1 MTQEEFAKIV
11 WTQWAKDPDGEIHPE
26 ELRPMRELE
35 LTGHRGSEFQD
46 AQYAF
51 TSYTVS
57 YPDDDDPW
65 IKDSPNDKRHGMEAV
80 LGICMVLD
88 NEGLFK
94 LKESMVDIDE
104 TKIIKETDDDGKEI
118 IVQQIGYRSVLP
130 FISTFNKSVYDV
142 IQKEHMRLQND
153 IGQSKYTKALL
164 RFDTWFKANGFIE
177 AHGHEIEPFWAKAYT
192 GAVAINEPER
202 EPPPLSDKDKWEDVL
217 LELEMTES
225 KGKMN
230 LRVKHPNLAKG
241 GVVLS
246 LDNWQRKLRTML
258 YVIASM
264 PSRLL
269 NRETI
274 TDKLQLSDKKY
285 AEKKSSVNKQDIH
298 RLNNTLKYVIGI
310 TYDNPIQQM
319 EKERG
324 GARMMQQIGEHPVLP
339 SIRLAKE
346 FVSEQLN
353 IDIDRDIEAMGQ
365 EDFDI
370 TDDANQE
377 YSSQWLRCKPA
388 WYKQN

>member
-177 AHGHEIEPFWAKAYT
+177 AHGHEIEPFWAKAFT
-192 GAVAINEPER
+192 GAVGIDPER
-202 EPPPLSDKDKWEDVL
+202 YPPPLSDVDKWEDVL
-217 LELEMTES
+217 IELEMTES
-225 KGKMN
+225 SGKMN
-230 LRVKHPNLAKG
+230 IRVKHQKLAKD

-246 LDNWQRKLRTML
+246 IDEWQRKHRMML
-258 YVIASM
+258 YLIATK
-264 PSRLL
+264 PSRMLD
-269 NRETI
+269 RQ
-274 TDKLQLSDKKY
+274 KLSNKVKQSDAKYKKG
-285 AEKKSSVNKQDIH
+285 VNKQDIH
-298 RLNNTLKYVIGI
+298 RFNETLKAGIGI
-310 TYDNPIQQM
+310 SYDNPIQRM

-324 GARMMQQIGEHPVLP
+324 GRRMMTHIGEHPVLP
-339 SIRLAKE
+339 SIRLSKKL
-346 FVSEQLN
+346 VKQHL
-353 IDIDRDIEAMGQ
+353 DIDLNRDIEAMGQ

-370 TDDANQE
+370 TDDENQE
-377 YSSQWLRCKPA
+377 YVSQWLRCQPA

>member
-1 MTQEEFAKIV
+1 
-11 WTQWAKDPDGEIHPE
+11 
-26 ELRPMRELE
+26 
-35 LTGHRGSEFQD
+35 
-46 AQYAF
+46 
-51 TSYTVS
+51 
-57 YPDDDDPW
+57 
-65 IKDSPNDKRHGMEAV
+65 MEAV

-177 AHGHEIEPFWAKAYT
+177 AHGHEIEPFWAKAFT
-192 GAVAINEPER
+192 GAVGIDPER
-202 EPPPLSDKDKWEDVL
+202 YPPPLSDVDKWEDVL
-217 LELEMTES
+217 IELEMTES
-225 KGKMN
+225 SGKMN
-230 LRVKHPNLAKG
+230 IRVKHQKLAKD

-246 LDNWQRKLRTML
+246 IDEWQRKHRMML
-258 YVIASM
+258 YLIATK
-264 PSRLL
+264 PSRMLD
-269 NRETI
+269 RQ
-274 TDKLQLSDKKY
+274 KLSNKVKQSDAKYKKG
-285 AEKKSSVNKQDIH
+285 VNKQDIH
-298 RLNNTLKYVIGI
+298 RFNETLKAVIGI
-310 TYDNPIQQM
+310 SYDNPIQRM

-324 GARMMQQIGEHPVLP
+324 GRRMMTHIGEHPVLP
-339 SIRLAKE
+339 SIRLSKKL
-346 FVSEQLN
+346 VKQHL
-353 IDIDRDIEAMGQ
+353 DIDLNRDIEAMGQ

-370 TDDANQE
+370 TDDENQE
-377 YSSQWLRCKPA
+377 YVSQWLRCQPA

>member
-192 GAVAINEPER
+192 GAVAINEPDAET
-202 EPPPLSDKDKWEDVL
+202 PPPLSNDHKWEDVL
-217 LELEMTES
+217 LEIQLLK
-225 KGKMN
+225 KGVFQ
-230 LRVKHPNLAKG
+230 LRVFHPSLDKQN
-241 GVVLS
+241 GVVVPLGK
-246 LDNWQRKLRTML
+246 WQDKLRDILIMHGAEL
-258 YVIASM
+258 SIYLDPEILIRNWGKRWEVDS
-264 PSRLL
+264 
-269 NRETI
+269 I
-274 TDKLQLSDKKY
+274 T
-285 AEKKSSVNKQDIH
+285 KQDINKL
-298 RLNNTLKYVIGI
+298 RAQLKSAIGI
-310 TYDNPIQQM
+310 TNQKPIFDMRNGKWQFQ
-319 EKERG
+319 
-324 GARMMQQIGEHPVLP
+324 PY
-339 SIRLAKE
+339 IRLHRNFHHKATGRIL
-346 FVSEQLN
+346 SE
-353 IDIDRDIEAMGQ
+353 
-365 EDFDI
+365 
-370 TDDANQE
+370 DDTELLHAYAYMQPR
-377 YSSQWLRCKPA
+377 WLLEKLGI
-388 WYKQN
+388 

>member
-177 AHGHEIEPFWAKAYT
+177 AHGH
-192 GAVAINEPER
+192 
-202 EPPPLSDKDKWEDVL
+202 
-217 LELEMTES
+217 
-225 KGKMN
+225 
-230 LRVKHPNLAKG
+230 
-241 GVVLS
+241 
-246 LDNWQRKLRTML
+246 
-258 YVIASM
+258 
-264 PSRLL
+264 
-269 NRETI
+269 
-274 TDKLQLSDKKY
+274 
-285 AEKKSSVNKQDIH
+285 
-298 RLNNTLKYVIGI
+298 
-310 TYDNPIQQM
+310 
-319 EKERG
+319 
-324 GARMMQQIGEHPVLP
+324 
-339 SIRLAKE
+339 
-346 FVSEQLN
+346 
-353 IDIDRDIEAMGQ
+353 
-365 EDFDI
+365 
-370 TDDANQE
+370 
-377 YSSQWLRCKPA
+377 
-388 WYKQN
+388 